1 MQKKEKKGNVKI
13 NVTVDLIVN
22 VVARTVRNV
31 LVRIIKLKIPSV
43 LDGRMM
49 FVWNARKGLIS
60 M

>member
-31 LVRIIKLKIPSV
+31 LVRIIKLKIPSA
-43 LDGRMM
+43 LDGRVM
-49 FVWNARKGLIS
+49 FVWNARKELIS